1 MVGLG
6 RDICCY
12 YNHLSQEMIPAF
24 HYNNYSRDYQSLMAH
39 APKAA
44 NPSSFAASVCGIVLV
59 LMQRF
64 SLFLR
69 LLCLPVFAEAD
80 TNDESED
87 AGSKEQDSEVIAGVG
102 KITAWAGAA
111 VTLAVAAM
119 CATSAAAA

>member
-24 HYNNYSRDYQSLMAH
+24 HYNNYSRDYPSLMAH

-59 LMQRF
+59 LMHRF

-80 TNDESED
+80 TNDESEGACDED

-102 KITAWAGAA
+102 KGTA
-111 VTLAVAAM
+111 
-119 CATSAAAA
+119 